1 MTGAVKAIEKNNK
14 YGFIT
19 ADDGKDLF
27 VLPSSC
33 PGFNWQIPKIGT
45 RVTFL
50 TTTDTRTNRI
60 RADSF
65 RSEGNWKFEAKS
77 LQHEEVRTHSPSDL
91 TRKPIGS

>member
-1 MTGAVKAIEKNNK
+1 MTGAVKAIDKTTH

-19 ADDGKDLF
+19 ADDEKDLV

-45 RVTFL
+45 RLTFL

-60 RADSF
+60 RVEYV
-65 RSEGNWKFEAKS
+65 RLEWKEYGG
-77 LQHEEVRTHSPSDL
+77 VWTNPPSDF
-91 TRKPIGS
+91 TRRPIGS